1 MDLVLCDDHP
11 IVMASMAA
19 MFRAHGHE
27 PVATASH
34 PADLVAAVQ
43 ATGPHVCVTDLLFG
57 DHVPVGEVLA
67 VITELVPLVDVVVLS
82 GATKELGADALAA
95 GATAVGSKALPADA
109 ILALVEGRTPSE
121 AGTPE
126 VLRNRAPY
134 FLTDREI
141 EVLQSLSDGDS
152 TARMAER
159 LGVRHATARSHV
171 QSVLLKLGVH
181 SRMAAVAMA
190 VDMRMIELPW

>member
-1 MDLVLCDDHP
+1 MQLVLCDDHP
-11 IVMASMAA
+11 IVVHSMAE

-27 PVATASH
+27 PVALASH
-34 PADLVAAVQ
+34 PEQLMDLVHRHR
-43 ATGPHVCVTDLLFG
+43 PHVCVTDLLFG
-57 DHVPVGEVLA
+57 DDGPEPVLA
-67 VITELVPLVDVVVLS
+67 AIAQVSSFVDVIVLS
-82 GATKELGADALAA
+82 GATGLTAQAMAA
-95 GATAVGSKALPADA
+95 GATAVGSKALPAAD
-109 ILALVEGRTPSE
+109 IVALVEGRT
-121 AGTPE
+121 AVGG
-126 VLRNRAPY
+126 VIRHVDRARAPY

-181 SRMAAVAMA
+181 SRVAAVAVA
-190 VDMRMIELPW
+190 VDAGMVKVPA